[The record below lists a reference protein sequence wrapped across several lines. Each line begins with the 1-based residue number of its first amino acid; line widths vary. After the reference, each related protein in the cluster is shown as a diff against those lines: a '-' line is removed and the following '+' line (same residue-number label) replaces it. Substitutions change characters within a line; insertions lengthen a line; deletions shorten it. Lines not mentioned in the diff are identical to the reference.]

1 MVRGIIRRTASS
13 DGGNALVI
21 GGWTVPHPSLL
32 AVLLVI
38 GLGGIAHVI
47 GVCFLGFGTDSAPLQ
62 QVTEYDELNRKLLAG
77 GSASLTGSAGR
88 RPSQPSLQ

>member
-1 MVRGIIRRTASS
+1 MAWPARCAPCILELCCARASF
-13 DGGNALVI
+13 
-21 GGWTVPHPSLL
+21 PHPSLL
-32 AVLLVI
+32 AVLLVM

-47 GVCFLGFGTDSAPLQ
+47 GVCFLGFGADSAPLQ

-77 GSASLTGSAGR
+77 GSTSLTGGAAGR